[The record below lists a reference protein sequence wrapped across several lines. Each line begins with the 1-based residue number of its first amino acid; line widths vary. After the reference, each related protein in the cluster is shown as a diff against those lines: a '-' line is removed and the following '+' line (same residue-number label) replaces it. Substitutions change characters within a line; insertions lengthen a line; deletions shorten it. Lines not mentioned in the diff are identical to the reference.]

1 MTQLLSL
8 EFLVAVLFIVDLFLI
23 LLLFLFVK
31 RVNKLGV
38 SQAESIL
45 SSRNYEAEE
54 QAALNESAGETALAS
69 ARDVMAL
76 LEPLV
81 RESKEAALDF
91 DELIHEKKKISKKLN
106 DALDSRIISINLL
119 LSRASVL
126 QKSLEEELRQFR
138 HSQPDYPPQTVSS
151 QLVPAREPDV
161 LDQQNQIIDLYYQQM
176 DINTI
181 AEQLSIPKGEV
192 QLVIDLKEKFVAMEQ
207 EK

>member
-54 QAALNESAGETALAS
+54 QAALNESAGDTALAS

-126 QKSLEEELRQFR
+126 QKSLEDQQRQFR
-138 HSQPDYPPQTVSS
+138 HSQPDYPPPTVSPH
-151 QLVPAREPDV
+151 LVPAREPDV

-176 DINTI
+176 DVNTI

>member
-23 LLLFLFVK
+23 FLLFLFVK
-31 RVNKLGV
+31 RVNKLGLN
-38 SQAESIL
+38 QAQSIL
-45 SSRNYEAEE
+45 AFSNNEEKVQADLDEEA
-54 QAALNESAGETALAS
+54 GRTALAS
-69 ARDVMAL
+69 AKDVMAL

-81 RESKEAALDF
+81 RESKDVALDF
-91 DELIHEKKKISKKLN
+91 DELIHEKKRISKKLN
-106 DALDSRIISINLL
+106 DALDSKIISINLL

-126 QKSLEEELRQFR
+126 QKSLEDQQRQFKQY
-138 HSQPDYPPQTVSS
+138 QPDYPPPTISP
-151 QLVPAREPDV
+151 QLIPAREPDV
-161 LDQQNQIIDLYYQQM
+161 LDQQNKIIDLYYQQM

>member
-45 SSRNYEAEE
+45 SFRNYEAEE
-54 QAALNESAGETALAS
+54 QAALNETAGETALAS

-176 DINTI
+176 DVNTI

>member
-54 QAALNESAGETALAS
+54 QAALNETAGETALAS

-81 RESKEAALDF
+81 MESKEAALDF

-126 QKSLEEELRQFR
+126 QKSLEDQQRQFR
-138 HSQPDYPPQTVSS
+138 HSQPDYPPPTVSPH
-151 QLVPAREPDV
+151 LPPAREPDV

-176 DINTI
+176 DVNTI

>member
-54 QAALNESAGETALAS
+54 QAALNETAGETALAS
-69 ARDVMAL
+69 ARDVMEL

>member
-106 DALDSRIISINLL
+106 NALDSRIISINLL

-126 QKSLEEELRQFR
+126 QKSLEDQQRQFR